1 MVIKIYSYLKLV
13 IIKTIQPLIP
23 YQKIEKKE
31 KRKNPKYF
39 KILSEKPI
47 ATAYKT

>member
-1 MVIKIYSYLKLV
+1 MVTKVVYAYLKLV

-23 YQKIEKKE
+23 YQKIERKE
-31 KRKNPKYF
+31 KKKYF
-39 KILSEKPI
+39 KILNEKLT

>member
-1 MVIKIYSYLKLV
+1 MKLV

-23 YQKIEKKE
+23 YQKIERKE
-31 KRKNPKYF
+31 KRKKTKYF
-39 KILSEKPI
+39 KILSEKLT